1 MLKPGA
7 TNLGPINPVSLA
19 FGEILEF
26 PFQTDVAT
34 RCFLFCQLKRFTNVP
49 RDLSLRRFGYVL
61 RFRVSGFRIQ
71 GFGKVFLMSCK
82 RRARCMDMMFPFGLS
97 SSHCELLV
105 VEIVLVSLSCAAK
118 NQQILRSN
126 LKKQV
131 PA

>member
-7 TNLGPINPVSLA
+7 TNLGPINPASLA

-82 RRARCMDMMFPFGLS
+82 RRARCMDINDVPVWFIQFSLRAVGCRDCVGL
-97 SSHCELLV
+97 
-105 VEIVLVSLSCAAK
+105 A
-118 NQQILRSN
+118 ILCS
-126 LKKQV
+126 
-131 PA
+131 